1 MAVHCGLR
9 EGELLGL
16 KWEDVDLEVGT
27 LQVRRTPSDEEF
39 TPPKTAKSRRSV
51 GLTPTAVEALKRHSK
66 RQAQEM
72 VRADTLYQD
81 QDLVFTSL
89 VGTPLSRRNLTRSF
103 KALLKRTGLPH
114 TMRFHDLRHTCATLL
129 LSQNTP
135 SKFVQ
140 ELLGHATIAVTLGTY
155 SHVMPGMADHTVND
169 GERSV
174 LAG

>member
-81 QDLVFTSL
+81 LVFTSL
-89 VGTPLSRRNLTRSF
+89 VGTPLRNCLINQV
-103 KALLKRTGLPH
+103 GP
-114 TMRFHDLRHTCATLL
+114 
-129 LSQNTP
+129 
-135 SKFVQ
+135 
-140 ELLGHATIAVTLGTY
+140 AVTY
-155 SHVMPGMADHTVND
+155 ASSHEKEVHN
-169 GERSV
+169 
-174 LAG
+174 